1 VHQSFDGFFCGT
13 GDRLDDFPDV
23 GDERINTGYSQNKQA
38 STDQSSKIIKTQGLL
53 MNQDDLTIAAIVT
66 ACFIASTPV
75 LFALTDCLASLLW
88 G

>member
-1 VHQSFDGFFCGT
+1 
-13 GDRLDDFPDV
+13 
-23 GDERINTGYSQNKQA
+23 
-38 STDQSSKIIKTQGLL
+38 

-75 LFALTDCLASLLW
+75 LFALTDYLASLLW